1 MKLLIV
7 EDQSPPLRA
16 LEGAVKAILPKY
28 CSGFSPQDYDV
39 ARCYTQA
46 EELIS
51 SHGYDLILLDHRM
64 PCEDTDNLE
73 QDDFRA
79 FCDKLENI
87 GYGLIPLIK
96 EKSPSAVIIGTSSLS
111 AEELRRFPLPEYQL
125 DKVRA
130 FQQLESLLVKIGYTQ
145 EKL

>member
-16 LEGAVKAILPKY
+16 LEGAIKAILPKY
-28 CSGFSPQDYDV
+28 CPGFSPQDYDV
-39 ARCYTQA
+39 ARCYSQA
-46 EELIS
+46 EGLIS
-51 SHGYDLILLDHRM
+51 SHSYDLILLDHRM
-64 PCEDTDNLE
+64 PCEATGNLE
-73 QDDFRA
+73 QEDFQA

-111 AEELRRFPLPEYQL
+111 AGEMRRFPLPEYQL
-125 DKVRA
+125 DKVMA
-130 FQQLESLLVKIGYTQ
+130 FQGLEPLLVKMGYT
-145 EKL
+145 KKTI